1 MRLDDNATAPTTIG
15 QNNGYEEAETM
26 ADDTNI
32 DGMDTVASTSAPAA
46 ESVMETETEMDH
58 AVPAVDPEEHDL
70 RDQHDSMRDDAD
82 DADGADMSEMARLLD
97 EQDVQFK
104 SIKRGDVVEGQI
116 VHIDADEILV
126 DIGLKSEGVLSI
138 KELPATGYGSREELN
153 VGDNVLVYV
162 VQPETPEGHAI
173 VSIKRAR
180 LERQWR
186 IAQEQADRG
195 ELLEAEVIDFNK
207 GGLIVNL

>member
-1 MRLDDNATAPTTIG
+1 
-15 QNNGYEEAETM
+15 M

-32 DGMDTVASTSAPAA
+32 DGMDTVASASAPAA
-46 ESVMETETEMDH
+46 TSESETDH
-58 AVPAVDPEEHDL
+58 AVPAVDPEEHDMS
-70 RDQHDSMRDDAD
+70 DQHDSMRDDAD

-173 VSIKRAR
+173 
-180 LERQWR
+180 
-186 IAQEQADRG
+186 
-195 ELLEAEVIDFNK
+195 
-207 GGLIVNL
+207 GGSPRSSLTAASCSRPR

>member
-1 MRLDDNATAPTTIG
+1 
-15 QNNGYEEAETM
+15 M

-32 DGMDTVASTSAPAA
+32 DDEMDTVASTSAPAA
-46 ESVMETETEMDH
+46 TSETETETETDH
-58 AVPAVDPEEHDL
+58 AVPAVDPEEHDM

-138 KELPATGYGSREELN
+138 KELPATGYGSREE
-153 VGDNVLVYV
+153 VLAH
-162 VQPETPEGHAI
+162 HA
-173 VSIKRAR
+173 V
-180 LERQWR
+180 E
-186 IAQEQADRG
+186 
-195 ELLEAEVIDFNK
+195 F
-207 GGLIVNL
+207 